1 MPCMAS
7 VTRGSTDPL
16 PFRWCLVPG
25 RWGWGPVAWRW
36 PSIQWPREEGDVSCW
51 WKICSPHGAEMN
63 EFCVASIFCI
73 CLSRKTY
80 HANLVC
86 CNYIGTQW
94 PIWCSDLLKFQ
105 KTMSSLEDSRHETT
119 DETGTT
125 PRFKLIDPNHAW
137 KRFNHEKNIKKTL
150 VLNHDFGL
158 FRQHVY

>member
-1 MPCMAS
+1 MAWHGI
-7 VTRGSTDPL
+7 TRGFTDPL
-16 PFRWCLVPG
+16 PSLVGPRTLGMRPSRLAMAFHSMASRG
-25 RWGWGPVAWRW
+25 RGRHQLLVK
-36 PSIQWPREEGDVSCW
+36 D
-51 WKICSPHGAEMN
+51 ICSPHGAEMN
-63 EFCVASIFCI
+63 EFCVASIVCI

-105 KTMSSLEDSRHETT
+105 KTMLSLEDSRHETT

-137 KRFNHEKNIKKTL
+137 KRFNHEKKT
-150 VLNHDFGL
+150 
-158 FRQHVY
+158 